1 MIGGGV
7 RPHSI
12 VASTIA
18 TIGLVLVMGSIADAR
33 RQRTPSLAQEPAGY
47 VYCKATATSV
57 KPIDLVASIISDAGT
72 NVTEF
77 GYGSRVKTEDGFDA
91 EETAGSFNHESARYY
106 CRITVMGARRRNVQV
121 SLGAFDK
128 DGVCVATVEMR

>member
-1 MIGGGV
+1 MIGRGV
-7 RPHSI
+7 RARSI
-12 VASTIA
+12 VASGIIA
-18 TIGLVLVMGSIADAR
+18 IGLVLVMGSIAHAR

-47 VYCKATATSV
+47 VYCQATATSA
-57 KPIDLVASIISDAGT
+57 KPIGLVTSIISDAGT

-77 GYGSRVKTEDGFDA
+77 GYGSRVKTGDGFDA
-91 EETAGSFNHESARYY
+91 EETAGSFNHDSARYY
-106 CRITVMGARRRNVQV
+106 CRITVTGALRRDVQV